1 MRLYQHRMPHLVI
14 PVKGERPCLAWFSYW
29 TDFEWNKYLAGEAY
43 HLYLTLPWY
52 AVYWPLLCLST
63 VPLFK
68 FWLVKLVLN
77 NHGML
82 VLTGLSL
89 LGSRHE
95 YHRDASEGEFWRRQ
109 NYRHREHKDLLDP
122 LCHWYLK
129 NTWTKVLFP
138 KIILY
143 LLHNHSIHLFFAS
156 SCLLVPVVFISCLMQ
171 FCRTVWLL
179 LKNNPRIFQEKTYGP
194 IHMAEF
200 QNMCCNENS
209 ASMIPCKI
217 SDSDNNT
224 CLFKLFSTLSQFFYF
239 SSLIIQICISDS
251 RGVQFNGRKLIVD
264 TQQTIFSEHNIFC
277 FRGQ

>member
-1 MRLYQHRMPHLVI
+1 MNTTEM
-14 PVKGERPCLAWFSYW
+14 
-29 TDFEWNKYLAGEAY
+29 
-43 HLYLTLPWY
+43 
-52 AVYWPLLCLST
+52 LL
-63 VPLFK
+63 
-68 FWLVKLVLN
+68 
-77 NHGML
+77 
-82 VLTGLSL
+82 
-89 LGSRHE
+89 
-95 YHRDASEGEFWRRQ
+95 
-109 NYRHREHKDLLDP
+109 RENSGVD
-122 LCHWYLK
+122 
-129 NTWTKVLFP
+129 
-138 KIILY
+138 KIIAIGSTRIYWILFVIGTSRTHE
-143 LLHNHSIHLFFAS
+143 LRCSFLKLFSIYFIIIAYIFFFAS

-224 CLFKLFSTLSQFFYF
+224 SCLFKLFATLSQFFYF